1 MIYTFVLNRCDDL
14 PTSVCCRTMGVS
26 TSGLYTWRA
35 VPISHRDLADAQLTN
50 TIFDIHRLSRGS
62 YGSPRVW
69 AELRLGD
76 QRLAC
81 SRKRVERLMRQ
92 AHIRGIYRHKG
103 RGCTVRD
110 PAGVPSHDLVNRQFV
125 ADAPDRLWLT
135 DVTEHPTGTGK
146 VYLAAVLDVF
156 SRRIVG
162 WSIAD
167 HLRTELVTD
176 ALQMA
181 LWRRQ
186 PPGGQTVL
194 HSDHGTQ
201 FTSWAFGRR
210 LRDAGL
216 LGSMGTVGDCY
227 DNSMMESFFGTLQ
240 LELLDEHTW
249 ATRDQ
254 LATAIFE
261 WIEGWYNPTRRH
273 TSINDRSPA
282 EFETLHH
289 LTATAA

>member
-1 MIYTFVLNRCDDL
+1 MIYTFILNRCDDL

-26 TSGLYTWRA
+26 TSGFYTWRA
-35 VPISHRDLADAQLTN
+35 VPISHRDFADAQLTN

-135 DVTEHPTGTGK
+135 DVAASH
-146 VYLAAVLDVF
+146 LAARPCCIPTTGP
-156 SRRIVG
+156 SSPRGR
-162 WSIAD
+162 SA
-167 HLRTELVTD
+167 
-176 ALQMA
+176 
-181 LWRRQ
+181 
-186 PPGGQTVL
+186 GGCAMRGC
-194 HSDHGTQ
+194 SAR
-201 FTSWAFGRR
+201 WA
-210 LRDAGL
+210 
-216 LGSMGTVGDCY
+216 
-227 DNSMMESFFGTLQ
+227 
-240 LELLDEHTW
+240 
-249 ATRDQ
+249 
-254 LATAIFE
+254 
-261 WIEGWYNPTRRH
+261 
-273 TSINDRSPA
+273 RSG
-282 EFETLHH
+282 
-289 LTATAA
+289 TATTTR